1 MEFKSIIKRD
11 ADNRDLI
18 IGILNRIEGYKVRLK
33 ELHWSAES
41 DSLHVLLDKVADTL
55 AKYEDEIA
63 EDYQGVFGDFEV
75 GILKP
80 HLPGAVDAK
89 SLIREMREDI
99 GQLTNFDKELIYA
112 GIRSLSKKFVHK
124 MNIYLYLARRS

>member
-1 MEFKSIIKRD
+1 MNIFSISHD
-11 ADNRDLI
+11 EDNRELI
-18 IGILNRIEGYKVRLK
+18 LGILNRIEGYKIRLK
-33 ELHWSAES
+33 ELHWSAKS
-41 DSLHVLLDKVADTL
+41 DSLHTLLDKVANTV
-55 AKYEDEIA
+55 AKYEDEMA

-99 GQLTNFDKELIYA
+99 GTLTNFDEEVIYA
-112 GIRSLSKKFVHK
+112 GIRALSKKFVHK
-124 MNIYLYLARRS
+124 MNVYLYLIRRS